1 MWCPGAGALSV
12 AWVLCLMPGEV
23 GHFTYVIYFK
33 NCLFLSFAHF
43 PIVYLFSSCSNL
55 CIKYMNLLSVIYI
68 ARI

>member
-1 MWCPGAGALSV
+1 M

-55 CIKYMNLLSVIYI
+55 CIKYMNLLSVI
-68 ARI
+68 